1 MARSGTEGRGV
12 LEGAFAL
19 MEVLAHGD
27 EVGLTRLAAD
37 AELPKATA
45 HRLLGQLVAL
55 GAVQSCSGRY
65 RLGPRTFRL
74 GQAWHPARAL
84 RAASARP
91 LRELAASGGRLGVSL
106 SVPEAGHAI
115 VVGSTRSEVDDV
127 FPLHPGVVLP
137 PGSAAELILTASV
150 PEAGP
155 PQGWSRA
162 AWSREAA
169 RTRERGMA
177 FQYGQCVS
185 ALSCVAA
192 PVHSGA
198 GHVVAA
204 VAATALDAGQIAP
217 LGAAVVRAAAMVSAN
232 LSRLPAATAR
242 PRREWEPAG
251 GPAGRPS
258 YDVLDPARRHE
269 GVSAT

>member
-19 MEVLAHGD
+19 MEVLAQGD

-55 GAVQSCSGRY
+55 GAVQSASGRY

-91 LRELAASGGRLGVSL
+91 LRELAAVGGGRLSVSL
-106 SVPEAGHAI
+106 SVPEAGHAL

-127 FPLHPGVVLP
+127 FALYPGVVLP
-137 PGSAAELILTASV
+137 PGSAAGLILTASA

-155 PQGWSRA
+155 AQGWSRA

-169 RTRERGMA
+169 RAREQGVA
-177 FQYGQCVS
+177 FQYGSCVS

-192 PVHSGA
+192 PVFSEA
-198 GHVVAA
+198 GQVVAA
-204 VAATALDAGQIAP
+204 VAATSLDGKQVAL
-217 LGAAVVRAAAMVSAN
+217 LGEAAVRTAARVSAN
-232 LSRLPAATAR
+232 LSRLPAPAAR
-242 PRREWEPAG
+242 PRREWEPAP
-251 GPAGRPS
+251 GPAGRAGQHA
-258 YDVLDPARRHE
+258 VMARRH
-269 GVSAT
+269 